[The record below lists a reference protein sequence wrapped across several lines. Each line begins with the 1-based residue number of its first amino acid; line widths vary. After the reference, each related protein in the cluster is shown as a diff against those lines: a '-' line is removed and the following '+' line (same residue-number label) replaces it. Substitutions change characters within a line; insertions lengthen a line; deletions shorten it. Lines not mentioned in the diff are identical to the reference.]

1 MKKRNKF
8 IFIFLGLTLLL
19 SMPFASA
26 GFFSDLFNKFFGK
39 RVQLSPGDDGYGC
52 FDPDGPDGI
61 YGKTTVTDSGG
72 NTGTDYCINSGTRGK
87 LTSYVYEQYC
97 DYGTIEQKKIQC
109 PYGCVDGACKY
120 AKSATLKLQTVINDT
135 SSFTSSTIEF
145 IDINTLKTEKAIITS
160 DGLGTIIVLARSYVI
175 NYRDNRN
182 VAEDEAVFI
191 QGRTLYKG
199 DVITFP
205 ICTDTDGGLNYFVL
219 GAVTPANTTSYY
231 IDACQ
236 NSDLLKEGSC
246 TIFTENKLCSSLGNY
261 VCQNGVCISPP
272 PQPDSVTLQL
282 KTVMNDTS
290 SFTSSTI
297 EFIHL
302 NTLNTITRA
311 TVTADGIGTINVLG
325 ISYPIS
331 YRDDRNVANDEYVKI
346 AGKTLYK
353 GDTIILPPPQPD
365 LSISHINSSEYY
377 LPIGNSTTKRV
388 LISATIKNIGGGDAG
403 AFNIFIQGLN
413 LTRDSNYGGLTAG
426 NQVTVTDDYT
436 CSSPHFYN
444 VTLDRFNAVSETN
457 ENNNKASLF
466 IDCIF

>member
-231 IDACQ
+231 LDACQ

-297 EFIHL
+297 EFMNI
-302 NTLNTITRA
+302 NTLQMTRA
-311 TVTADGIGTINVLG
+311 IVTADGIGTINVLG

-331 YRDDRNVANDEYVKI
+331 YRDNRNVANDEYVKI

-365 LSISHINSSEYY
+365 
-377 LPIGNSTTKRV
+377 
-388 LISATIKNIGGGDAG
+388 
-403 AFNIFIQGLN
+403 
-413 LTRDSNYGGLTAG
+413 
-426 NQVTVTDDYT
+426 
-436 CSSPHFYN
+436 
-444 VTLDRFNAVSETN
+444 
-457 ENNNKASLF
+457 
-466 IDCIF
+466 